1 MSDGVS
7 EYGLGSP
14 DTQVG
19 DDVGSAVEAEKAESR
34 EQALA
39 HGLGPS
45 EGPFEGESASEDE
58 GTRFGLGSENTQDA
72 DVAEPA
78 ADPGDGLEHG
88 LES

>member
-14 DTQVG
+14 DTQPDEVPG
-19 DDVGSAVEAEKAESR
+19 EAVEAEKAASR
-34 EQALA
+34 EEALA

-45 EGPFEGESASEDE
+45 EGPFLGESASEDE
-58 GTRFGLGSENTQDA
+58 GTRFGLGADNTQDGA
-72 DVAEPA
+72 AEPV